1 VTTNNN
7 QSPPPT
13 IPKNR
18 FSKIK
23 KKSVQN
29 KNKKFLNKKK

>member
-7 QSPPPT
+7 NQSPPT

-18 FSKIK
+18 LAKNQE
-23 KKSVQN
+23 KSVQT
-29 KNKKFLNKKK
+29 KKQEFLNKKK